1 MFLENVLEEN
11 MLLGGGKNKEYF
23 VLSFS
28 NCRDSITMWSEF
40 GNETGYNIGFDSK
53 KLIDRIE
60 EISPIEYHGFV
71 LYEMDEQKRVVRRI
85 LRESIPNEMHLSF
98 SDIIAAGVRNRKSD
112 VYRKACKKFQKITAV
127 YAMFF
132 KYIAFCEE
140 QEYRFIFKKKS
151 PVQYREKDG
160 FMIPYIQIKLTGK
173 LLPIRE
179 IVVAPQNHID
189 LARKG
194 IEYMIAEKGYEAQ
207 VSLSNI
213 NLRY

>member
-1 MFLENVLEEN
+1 MGSGSLDFTGL
-11 MLLGGGKNKEYF
+11 KIP
-23 VLSFS
+23 
-28 NCRDSITMWSEF
+28 RD
-40 GNETGYNIGFDSK
+40 Y
-53 KLIDRIE
+53 
-60 EISPIEYHGFV
+60 
-71 LYEMDEQKRVVRRI
+71 LYEMEEQKRVVRRI
-85 LRESIPNEMHLSF
+85 LSESIPNEMRLSF
-98 SDIIAAGVRNRKSD
+98 SEIIEEGVRNRRSD

-132 KYIAFCEE
+132 KHSAFREE
-140 QEYRFIFKKKS
+140 QEYRFIFNKKS

-173 LLPIRE
+173 LLPIKE
-179 IVVAPQNHID
+179 IMVAPKNHID

-194 IEYMIAEKGYEAQ
+194 MEYMMAEKGYEAQ